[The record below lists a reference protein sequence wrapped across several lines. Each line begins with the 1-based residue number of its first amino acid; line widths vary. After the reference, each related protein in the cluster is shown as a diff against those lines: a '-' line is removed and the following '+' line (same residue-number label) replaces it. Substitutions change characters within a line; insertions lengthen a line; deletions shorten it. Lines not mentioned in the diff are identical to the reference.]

1 MGDSNGYQ
9 PPTELIVN
17 AMSHLA
23 TEHALGHA
31 NGPKANL
38 ERMFQDRLCKLLNDM
53 TIWSGWTWRRE
64 VRYQTLA
71 LRNVQTIAVDL
82 LGQDR
87 DGRHSAAIELKYVPT
102 RQNGNSAPDPLA
114 FPYDLLKDCL
124 KIELL
129 ATAHSTP
136 VNKDFARTPSF
147 GYSIGLT
154 NVPRIL
160 NGTMRGWSRNYL
172 SALRAEN
179 AKEGARFSLGPCK
192 IKSMPQKKTIEGVI
206 FTNKRHNISLGKSWN
221 GSWSQFGGTDF
232 HFIMLSTDL
241 SSGPPAYGHDID
253 DSHYI
258 PFLTE
263 QTRDDALQK
272 AKDIRKISGRSSG
285 V

>member
-1 MGDSNGYQ
+1 MHQ
-9 PPTELIVN
+9 PPTDLIIN
-17 AMSHLA
+17 AMSQLA
-23 TEHALGHA
+23 TENALGSSNDA
-31 NGPKANL
+31 TATL
-38 ERMFQDRLCKLLNDM
+38 ESMFQNRLCKLLNDM
-53 TIWSGWTWRRE
+53 TILSGWTWKRE

-87 DGRHSAAIELKYVPT
+87 EGRHSAAIELKYVPT

-179 AKEGARFSLGPCK
+179 AKEGASFSLGPCK

-206 FTNKRHNISLGKSWN
+206 FTNKRHHISLGKSWN
-221 GSWSQFGGTDF
+221 GRWSKFGDKGF
-232 HFIMLSTDL
+232 QFIMLSTDL
-241 SSGPPAYGHDID
+241 GNGPPAYDHDID

-263 QTRDDALQK
+263 QARDDALQK
-272 AKDIRKISGRSSG
+272 AKDIRKISGRASE